1 MVAKTSLII
10 PATATNNEDDNKVMN
25 TKLLGKNDNVEEE
38 KKKKRGWQWS
48 DEDEVG
54 KDDKIKVPE
63 EENRRRW

>member
-10 PATATNNEDDNKVMN
+10 PETATNNEDDNKVMN

-38 KKKKRGWQWS
+38 KKKRRGWQWS